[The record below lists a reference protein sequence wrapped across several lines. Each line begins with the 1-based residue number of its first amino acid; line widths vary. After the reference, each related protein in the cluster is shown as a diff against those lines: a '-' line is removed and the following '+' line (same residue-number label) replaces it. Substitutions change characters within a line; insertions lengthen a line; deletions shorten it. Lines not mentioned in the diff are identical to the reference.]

1 MYLNY
6 NLLGYTIQKMRK
18 ELYLMGKDFRIT
30 LDNDMEK
37 AFDEIK
43 DFYNL
48 KSRAELFRLMVI
60 PFTILSK
67 MKRRKAGISFQFKY
81 FDGKISSSNFLSIFN
96 GLNIPSLINF
106 KIFSV

>member
-48 KSRAELFRLMVI
+48 KSRAELFRLKVI
-60 PFTILSK
+60 RF
-67 MKRRKAGISFQFKY
+67 Y
-81 FDGKISSSNFLSIFN
+81 NFVKDEKEKGRDKFSI
-96 GLNIPSLINF
+96 
-106 KIFSV
+106 

>member
-60 PFTILSK
+60 RF
-67 MKRRKAGISFQFKY
+67 Y
-81 FDGKISSSNFLSIFN
+81 NFVKDEKEKGRDKFSI
-96 GLNIPSLINF
+96 
-106 KIFSV
+106 